1 MTRQTNK
8 YSSKCVQAK
17 YVGELNQ
24 MITDAGNKKHSKP
37 RTKMSVKRDKK
48 HTKMVKGNTQSIKE
62 EKNKN

>member
-8 YSSKCVQAK
+8 YSSKGVQTK

-37 RTKMSVKRDKK
+37 RKKR
-48 HTKMVKGNTQSIKE
+48 E
-62 EKNKN
+62 

>member
-1 MTRQTNK
+1 MTRQANK
-8 YSSKCVQAK
+8 YSSKCVQTK

-24 MITDAGNKKHSKP
+24 MITDAGNKKHSKQ
-37 RTKMSVKRDKK
+37 RTKMSVERDMK